1 MGPLKLITETIDLKN
16 VGEVEFSWD
25 FDDGEYQDWLQD
37 MSLKPSQD
45 NLFEYVRDNV
55 RFEFEAFDNVFF
67 HHIGYEYCDYD
78 ELEETFGNLTAQR
91 IVDELEK
98 NETCRFELSELYN
111 NQDIDIN
118 NPEELN
124 KLAMQLLPHGEYYKD
139 CRGFILTNGVVV
151 YTPMEHNNVSIIKGI
166 KGTYDFL
173 RYGNIRTL
181 QQSIDLSQPPTREQR
196 AVLRNVIASYANEE
210 LYVDIF
216 TNGQTVSAHYVHPE
230 WRHVLGEID
239 RFFSEGIKP
248 QGGNLGESVRRKEII
263 INESQYR
270 RLFKE
275 MS

>member
-1 MGPLKLITETIDLKN
+1 MRTLKLITESIDLEN

-25 FDDGEYQDWLQD
+25 FNDGEYQDWLQD
-37 MSLKPSQD
+37 MSLRPSQD

-55 RFEFEAFDNVFF
+55 RFGFETFDNVYF
-67 HHIGYEYCDYD
+67 HHIAYEYCDYD

-91 IVDELEK
+91 IVGELQK
-98 NETCRFELSELYN
+98 NETYRFELSELYN
-111 NQDIDIN
+111 NQDININ

-139 CRGFILTNGVVV
+139 CRGFILTNGVVI
-151 YTPMEHNNVSIIKGI
+151 YTPMEHNNVSVIRGI

-196 AVLRNVIASYANEE
+196 DVLRNVIASYANEE
-210 LYVDIF
+210 LYVDIY
-216 TNGQTVSAHYVHPE
+216 TNGQTVSARYVRPE
-230 WRHVLGEID
+230 WRRVLGEID

-248 QGGNLGESVRRKEII
+248 QGGNLGESIRKKEII

-275 MS
+275 KS